1 MKSAV
6 LSLLV
11 VSALS
16 TTAFANCESSF
27 KTEGVPLVTP
37 MSFKSSQEFPKV
49 KADAALSRIA
59 KWMAADGFSG
69 ITVNKTLGAID
80 AYQDAAGSGRVQK
93 LRATVRPRGDGIVVD
108 AIFSIQIGQA
118 TNSDIIRKE
127 LCKMIRSAAG

>member
-1 MKSAV
+1 MKSAA
-6 LSLLV
+6 LALLL

-16 TTAFANCESSF
+16 TAASANCESNF

-37 MSFKSSQEFPKV
+37 MSFKSAQTFPKV

-59 KWMAADGFSG
+59 KWMATDGFSG
-69 ITVNKTLGAID
+69 ITVNKTQGVID

-93 LRATVRPRGDGIVVD
+93 LRATVRARGDGIAVD
-108 AIFSIQIGQA
+108 AVFSIQIGQA